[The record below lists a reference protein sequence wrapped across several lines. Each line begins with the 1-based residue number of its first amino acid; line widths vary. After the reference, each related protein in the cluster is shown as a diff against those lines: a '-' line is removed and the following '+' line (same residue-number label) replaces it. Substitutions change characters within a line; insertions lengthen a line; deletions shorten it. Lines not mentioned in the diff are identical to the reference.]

1 MSATSHGGRVPSP
14 RAWVR
19 LALLGSFVY
28 LASQIMRFFP
38 AAASRATRLSAAS
51 LAAWL
56 PVASGAGLVLLFAG
70 LVVAFWRVNRVAG
83 HTGAGVLG
91 LVAGTV
97 GIFLL
102 TVFDILALFAALSL
116 QSPLLAALGSVSAL
130 GGLVATFLTVAGLS
144 LLGLGLTHALWL
156 REAEP
161 AEEAADV
168 RSELGSSGYRSY

>member
-70 LVVAFWRVNRVAG
+70 LVVAFWRVNRVG
-83 HTGAGVLG
+83 GAWG
-91 LVAGTV
+91 L
-97 GIFLL
+97 FLL
-102 TVFDILALFAALSL
+102 TFCATLARFAALRL